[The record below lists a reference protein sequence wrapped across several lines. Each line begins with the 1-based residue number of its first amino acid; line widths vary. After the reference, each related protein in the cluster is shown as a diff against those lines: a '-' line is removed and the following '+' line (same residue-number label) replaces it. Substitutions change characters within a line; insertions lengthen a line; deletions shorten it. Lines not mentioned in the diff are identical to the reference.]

1 MAIELTLDQVRV
13 IAALRRRHPQA
24 EITPYERLWGVII
37 EVREHN
43 RTRQV
48 LAFDAAGSVRR
59 DERVLPRA
67 A

>member
-1 MAIELTLDQVRV
+1 MAIELTLDQARV
-13 IAALRRRHPQA
+13 IAALRRRHAHA
-24 EITPYERLWGVII
+24 EITPYQRPWGVII
-37 EVREHN
+37 EVREHH

-48 LAFDAAGSVRR
+48 LAFDAGGSVRR